1 MPQTNLKLSDT
12 ELELAQRA
20 LDDFPFYAHHF
31 LTIRPKIGPPQAFT
45 LNKAQLYIHQ
55 QLEKQKAA
63 TGKVRAL
70 ILKGRQQG
78 CSTLIEGRYY
88 WKVTNTPGAR
98 AYILTHEQEATNNLF
113 DMVQRYNSNCA
124 AAPVTGAAN
133 AKELT
138 FPSLDSGYRVG
149 TAGTKGVGRSGTVQY
164 FHGSEVAFWP
174 NADTHAAGVIQSVPN
189 EPGTEIIHESTA
201 NGLGNFFHQKWQEAE
216 IGRGEYQ
223 AIFVPWY
230 WQDEYTAPADKFAP
244 TPEEL
249 DYAAMYGLSAPQ
261 LAWRHTKIEELG
273 SEWLFKQE
281 YPANSSEAFQVSG
294 EDRFI
299 SPEKV
304 MAARKNTVENY
315 GPLIIGV
322 DPARFGDD
330 RTAIVRRQTRK
341 VFGIESYSKIDTME
355 TTGKVVKI
363 IQEENPAMVFI
374 DVGGLGAGV
383 VDRLREL
390 GYGTDMVIG
399 VNGGEKPMNGNKY
412 FNKRAEMW
420 GEGREWLGDDAGV
433 DLPDS
438 DSLQADLTGP
448 SYSYD
453 SATRLRLEKKE
464 DMKRRGIRSPDEG
477 DAWALTFSF
486 PVSINETTE
495 QYTLAQEGGWL
506 GA

>member
-1 MPQTNLKLSDT
+1 MPLTNLKLSDT
-12 ELELAQRA
+12 EIELAQRA
-20 LDDFPFYAHHF
+20 LTDFPFYAHHF
-31 LTIRPKIGPPQAFT
+31 LTIRPKIGPPQSLT
-45 LNKAQLYIHQ
+45 LNKAQTYIHQ

-113 DMVQRYNSNCA
+113 DMVARYNDNCA

-133 AKELT
+133 AKELS

-230 WQDEYTAPADKFAP
+230 WQDEYTLNDSEFVPNAA
-244 TPEEL
+244 EQ
-249 DYAAMYGLSAPQ
+249 DYKDMYGVTQDQ
-261 LAWRHTKIEELG
+261 LAWRRRKIEELG

-281 YPANSSEAFQVSG
+281 YPANSTEAFQVSG
-294 EDRFI
+294 EDRYI
-299 SPEKV
+299 NPEKV
-304 MAARKNTVENY
+304 MKARKNDVSNY
-315 GPLIIGV
+315 GPLIVGV

-330 RTAIVRRQTRK
+330 RTAFVRRQTRK
-341 VFGIESYSKIDTME
+341 VFGIESYAKIDTME
-355 TTGKVVKI
+355 TTGKIVKI
-363 IQEENPAMVFI
+363 IKEEKPEMIFV

-383 VDRLREL
+383 IDRLREL
-390 GYGTDMVIG
+390 GYGTDQVIG
-399 VNGGEKPMNGNKY
+399 VNGGEKPLNGDKY

-420 GEGREWLGDDAGV
+420 GEGKEWLDDDAGV

-438 DSLQADLTGP
+438 DTLQADLTGP

-464 DMKRRGIRSPDEG
+464 DMKKRGIRSPDEG
-477 DAWALTFSF
+477 DAWALTFAF
-486 PVSINETTE
+486 PVNINENTE
-495 QYTLAQEGGWL
+495 QYHIVSEGGWL
-506 GA
+506 GS

>member
-31 LTIRPKIGPPQAFT
+31 LTIRPKIGPPQSLT

-55 QLEKQKAA
+55 QLEKQKAT

-113 DMVQRYNSNCA
+113 DMVARYNDNCA

-133 AKELT
+133 AKELS

-149 TAGTKGVGRSGTVQY
+149 TAGTKGVGRSGTVQF

-230 WQDEYTAPADKFAP
+230 WQDEYTLNDPDFVPNSA
-244 TPEEL
+244 EQ
-249 DYAAMYGLSAPQ
+249 DYKDMYGVTQDQ
-261 LAWRHTKIEELG
+261 LAWRRRKIEELG

-281 YPANSSEAFQVSG
+281 YPANSTEAFQVSG
-294 EDRFI
+294 EDRYI
-299 SPEKV
+299 NPEKV
-304 MAARKNTVENY
+304 MKARKNDVSNY
-315 GPLIIGV
+315 GPLIVGV

-341 VFGIESYSKIDTME
+341 VFGIESYAKIDTME

-363 IQEENPAMVFI
+363 IKEEKPEMVFV

-383 VDRLREL
+383 IDRLREL
-390 GYGTDMVIG
+390 GYGTDQVIG
-399 VNGGEKPMNGNKY
+399 VNGGEKPLNGDKY

-420 GEGREWLGDDAGV
+420 GEGKEWLDDDAGV

-438 DSLQADLTGP
+438 DTLQADLTGP

-464 DMKRRGIRSPDEG
+464 DMKKRGIRSPDEG
-477 DAWALTFSF
+477 DAWALTFAF
-486 PVSINETTE
+486 PVSVNEVTE
-495 QYTLAQEGGWL
+495 QYNNVQEGGWL
-506 GA
+506 GS